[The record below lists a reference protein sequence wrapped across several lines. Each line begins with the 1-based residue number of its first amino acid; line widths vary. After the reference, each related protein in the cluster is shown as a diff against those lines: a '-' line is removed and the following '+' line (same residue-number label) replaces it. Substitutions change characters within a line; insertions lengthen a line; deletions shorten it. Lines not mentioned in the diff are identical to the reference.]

1 MFLLAFD
8 RFCSFA
14 GLDLRTCAGVPL
26 RHTRLGSAVYFSSYE
41 IMKTMLTAEGE
52 VRMRCAKDPLAL
64 LEHLAHFTPAVD
76 SLAQP
81 TPMLSFELP

>member
-1 MFLLAFD
+1 
-8 RFCSFA
+8 
-14 GLDLRTCAGVPL
+14 
-26 RHTRLGSAVYFSSYE
+26 
-41 IMKTMLTAEGE
+41 MKTMLTAEGE